1 MIIVEV
7 KKGESLDKALKRYK
21 YKVIKTKQLEKV
33 REKQAFVKKSVKKR
47 DKMKKAKYV
56 QFLKQQNMD

>member
-7 KKGESLDKALKRYK
+7 KKGENLDKALKRYK
-21 YKVIKTKQLEKV
+21 YKVIKTKQLENV

-47 DKMKKAKYV
+47 EQLKKAKYV